1 MLSYTGKSMTDL
13 LLHKTPNSVSS
24 EPCAGHKMN
33 RASRQTKCG
42 GKKILKIAPNTV
54 AGLLVMIRVVETHD
68 QIVDGEP
75 AEQLLTKSGTSRS
88 ASA

>member
-1 MLSYTGKSMTDL
+1 MTHL

-24 EPCAGHKMN
+24 EPGAGHKMK
-33 RASRQTKCG
+33 RASRQTERV

-68 QIVDGEP
+68 RILDGKP
-75 AEQLLTKSGTSRS
+75 AEQLLTEIRDFAKRVS
-88 ASA
+88 A